1 MSRFSDATMTE
12 LSSIRRKLQAL
23 SKDPEFVLD
32 REGEQVCDLV
42 LAGGGAKG
50 VSHLGALWAM
60 NVLGIRFKRL
70 AGTSAGAMTASLVAA
85 GFDCD
90 ELRDEFMDIDFIR
103 FRDGFWDQK
112 LPRFAKLA
120 AISSSFGMFEGTKL
134 QSWMEEMLVKKDAN
148 TFGRLPRGGVGML
161 SPIDKADGSRLQ
173 IMASDITHSCE
184 VMIPRDLPLE
194 RYGGLRIEGF
204 PVAAAVRMSISVPFF
219 FTPYKLHNSLIVDGA
234 FATNLPLETF
244 DKEDLDDVRW
254 PTLGINLV
262 SGPSPPQSTKD
273 LYHFGLAI
281 FDTMRYGHSRM
292 SFLNY
297 PTRICRLFEVD
308 TGEVHTLDFDITK
321 GQKERLYLNGATSV
335 LRTLRGD
342 GDSGIRKV
350 WNFEEYIKLRKR
362 WSFPSKGEPYC

>member
-1 MSRFSDATMTE
+1 MSPFSQATQSE
-12 LSSIRRKLQAL
+12 LASLRRKLQTL
-23 SKDPEFVLD
+23 SKDPQFALD
-32 REGEQVCDLV
+32 RNGDQVCDLV

-50 VSHLGALWAM
+50 VAHLGALWAM
-60 NVLGIRFKRL
+60 DVLGIRFKRL
-70 AGTSAGAMTASLVAA
+70 AGTSAGALTASLVAA

-90 ELRDEFMDIDFIR
+90 ELRDAFMDIDFMD

-120 AISSSFGMFEGTKL
+120 AISSSFGMFEGIKL
-134 QSWMEEMLVKKDAN
+134 QSWLEEMLVKKNAN
-148 TFGRLPRGGVGML
+148 TFGRLPRDETGML
-161 SPIDKADGSRLQ
+161 SSIGESDGPRLQ
-173 IMASDITHSCE
+173 VMASDITHSCE

-194 RYGGLRIEGF
+194 RYGRLRIDSF

-219 FTPYKLHNSLIVDGA
+219 FKPYKLHRSMIVDGA

-244 DKEDLDDVRW
+244 DKDDPDDVRW

-281 FDTMRYGHSRM
+281 FDTMRYGHSKM

-308 TGEVHTLDFDITK
+308 TEEVHTLDFDISAKKKEGLFVK
-321 GQKERLYLNGATSV
+321 GAASV
-335 LRTLRGD
+335 LRTFRGD
-342 GDSGIRKV
+342 GDAGLRRT
-350 WNFEEYIKLRKR
+350 WNFDEYIKLRKR
-362 WSFPSKGEPYC
+362 WSFPSKGELYC